1 MGSICVADH
10 FFVPSHVFVSPPIFM
25 CNDKVILEKVLGQ
38 LLILYNVGLVKK
50 KMGEQL
56 GECWDEKGVKKN
68 IKK

>member
-25 CNDKVILEKVLGQ
+25 CNDKVILEKVLGH

-50 KMGEQL
+50 KNGGTTGRVL
-56 GECWDEKGVKKN
+56 G
-68 IKK
+68 